1 MLLHLILNLQ
11 EELRPFLS
19 LPKVIDGL
27 FSLAKMLFA
36 IDIEPADG
44 LAPVIYFIYFIY
56 LLPLIW
62 TLKIS
67 FVMLEVTLQVWN
79 EDVKLYCVKDSYG
92 APMAYFYFDP
102 YSRPSEKHGGAWVS
116 VVVGHSRA
124 LSRDGT
130 SSRLPIVHIV
140 CNQTPPLDGK
150 PSHLPWG
157 MAHHTLHMRWN
168 HFNSSPYSVT

>member
-116 VVVGHSRA
+116 MVVGRSRA

-150 PSHLPWG
+150 PSLMTFREVWHITHCIWG
-157 MAHHTLHMRWN
+157 EIILIPALI
-168 HFNSSPYSVT
+168 V